1 MNNKL
6 GNHKGGR
13 KNICPECSLN
23 RPHSIVANSEVMP
36 KDCMFYNKDGT
47 LTRYAFSCG
56 YIEKQ
61 KNGNKN
67 LSMRHGV
74 FHVLGQ
80 DENGNF
86 VNESFQHVKPAR
98 AFLRARGEDEQINSE
113 EV

>member
-6 GNHKGGR
+6 ETSSRKPSATGNHTGGR
-13 KNICPECSLN
+13 KDICDECSLGEKKA
-23 RPHSIVANSEVMP
+23 RR
-36 KDCMFYNKDGT
+36 CLFYNKDGT

-56 YIEKQ
+56 YVEMQ

-74 FHVLGQ
+74 FLVLGQ

-98 AFLRARGEDEQINSE
+98 AFLRARAED
-113 EV
+113 